1 MLKIDEFYFLND
13 EMNKNQ
19 FKWFVLLMLSL
30 IWGSS
35 FILMKKAL
43 LGLSPIQV
51 GALRILIT
59 AFFLLIIGFKSLKKI
74 KKEQWKY
81 VFFSALL
88 GTLFPSFLYAFAI
101 DKIDS
106 SIASILNSLTP
117 FNTLIV
123 GTLVFGFIFQKKQL
137 IGILIGL
144 VGTLI
149 LIMKGASLNP
159 NQNYWF
165 ALLPIISSIGYA
177 FNVNII
183 KKYLQDLDAIAITT
197 GNFILIIIP
206 AFLVLF
212 FTDFFSA
219 FELNE
224 TTEPALLYILI
235 LAIVGTGFAKIMFN
249 KLIQI
254 SSPVFSASVTY
265 LIPIVAVMWG
275 ILDGEK
281 LSVIQ
286 LVAGVII
293 LFGVYMVNKN
303 K

>member
-1 MLKIDEFYFLND
+1 
-13 EMNKNQ
+13 MNKNQ
-19 FKWFVLLMLSL
+19 YKWVVLLMLSL

-43 LGLSPIQV
+43 LGLTPVQV
-51 GALRILIT
+51 GAFRILIT
-59 AFFLLIIGFKSLKKI
+59 AVFLLLIGFKSLKKI

-81 VFFSALL
+81 VFYSALL
-88 GTLFPSFLYAFAI
+88 GTLFPSFLFAFAV

-123 GTLVFGFIFQKKQL
+123 GVLVFGFLFQKKQ
-137 IGILIGL
+137 IAGILIGL
-144 VGTLI
+144 LGTLI
-149 LIMKGASLNP
+149 LILKGADLNP

-165 ALLPIISSIGYA
+165 ALFPIISSIGYA

-183 KKYLQDLDAIAITT
+183 KKHLQDLEPIAITT

-206 AFLVLF
+206 ALLVLA
-212 FTDFFSA
+212 FTGFFSS

-224 TTEPALLYILI
+224 TTEPALLYITI

-254 SSPVFSASVTY
+254 SSPIFSSSVTY

-281 LSVIQ
+281 LSLIQ

-293 LFGVYMVNKN
+293 LFGVYLVNK
-303 K
+303 KK

>member
-1 MLKIDEFYFLND
+1 
-13 EMNKNQ
+13 MNKNQ
-19 FKWFVLLMLSL
+19 FKWVVLVMLSL

-43 LGLSPIQV
+43 LGLTPLQV

-59 AFFLLIIGFKSLKKI
+59 ASFLLIIGFKSLKKI

-81 VFFSALL
+81 VFLSALL

-123 GTLVFGFIFQKKQL
+123 GTLVFGFLFQKKQI
-137 IGILIGL
+137 IGILVGL
-144 VGTLI
+144 IGTLI
-149 LIMKGASLNP
+149 LILKGADLNP

-165 ALLPIISSIGYA
+165 ALLPIASSIGYA

-183 KKYLQDLDAIAITT
+183 KKHLQDLDAIAITT

-206 AFLVLF
+206 ALLILT
-212 FTDFFSA
+212 FTGFFSS
-219 FELNE
+219 FELTE
-224 TTEPALLYILI
+224 TTKPALLYITI
-235 LAIVGTGFAKIMFN
+235 LALVGTGFAKIMFN

-254 SSPVFSASVTY
+254 SSPIFSSSVTY
-265 LIPIVAVMWG
+265 LIPIVAVIWG

-286 LVAGVII
+286 LAAGVII
-293 LFGVYMVNKN
+293 LVGVYLVNKN